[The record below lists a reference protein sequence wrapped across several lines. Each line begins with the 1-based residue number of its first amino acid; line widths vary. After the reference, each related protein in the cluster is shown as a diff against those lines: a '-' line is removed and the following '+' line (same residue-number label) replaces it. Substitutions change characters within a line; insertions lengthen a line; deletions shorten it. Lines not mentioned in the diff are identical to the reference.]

1 MKCVCLKKNNFKIVC
16 YRHEQYYWRWH
27 WHWLFGG
34 IDIDNWHWI
43 GDFWIIDIDI
53 DVGQLSWLNIDIDID
68 IEVRKT
74 LTLILTL
81 RVFLKKIIDIDIEH
95 WVFYIEVFEKVYIDV
110 EYPCSAKSCLFHH
123 IFLRRQTH
131 TSRWPFFSKEKSHPL
146 FNNTGLPWKVD
157 SDAIFVISRMET

>member
-1 MKCVCLKKNNFKIVC
+1 MSMSG
-16 YRHEQYYWRWH
+16 RHEQYYWRWH

-53 DVGQLSWLNIDIDID
+53 DIDVGQLSWLNIDID

-110 EYPCSAKSCLFHH
+110 EYPILSMLCKELFVSSHFFETPH
-123 IFLRRQTH
+123 SHQS
-131 TSRWPFFSKEKSHPL
+131 SRCTRKIKH
-146 FNNTGLPWKVD
+146 
-157 SDAIFVISRMET
+157 